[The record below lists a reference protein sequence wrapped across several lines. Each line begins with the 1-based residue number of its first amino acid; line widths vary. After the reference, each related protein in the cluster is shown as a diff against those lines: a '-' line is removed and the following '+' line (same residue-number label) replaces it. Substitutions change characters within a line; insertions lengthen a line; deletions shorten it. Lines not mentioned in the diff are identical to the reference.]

1 MKMLLLHSRKKEISI
16 SIRQWTSLNCRSLTR
31 ISLKVILMSLKT
43 RSTMSTMM
51 KEQMS
56 STNSCQSG
64 PERLKKRPETRK
76 IDCKRRLETSLKMM
90 GMHLKKTIM
99 TLPIK
104 MVLRVRI
111 RNTKAN
117 LKLWISD
124 SSKR

>member
-1 MKMLLLHSRKKEISI
+1 
-16 SIRQWTSLNCRSLTR
+16 
-31 ISLKVILMSLKT
+31 MSLKT
-43 RSTMSTMM
+43 LSTMATMI

-56 STNSCQSG
+56 NMNSCQSG
-64 PERLKKRPETRK
+64 PERPRKRPETRK
-76 IDCKRRLETSLKMM
+76 IDCKRRQETSLKMM

-111 RNTKAN
+111 RSTKAN

>member
-1 MKMLLLHSRKKEISI
+1 
-16 SIRQWTSLNCRSLTR
+16 
-31 ISLKVILMSLKT
+31 MSLKT
-43 RSTMSTMM
+43 LSTMATMM
-51 KEQMS
+51 KVQMS
-56 STNSCQSG
+56 STNLFQSA
-64 PERLKKRPETRK
+64 PERQRKRPETRK

-124 SSKR
+124 SS